1 MVGDLLKFIQ
11 EVGVPIASALACGS
25 FLFIILKF
33 LLGQISDSIG
43 SFGGKALSLEN
54 KLDVMNN
61 EIVKI
66 DTLISCAFKTEPNLN
81 RIAASEGKEDARDN

>member
-1 MVGDLLKFIQ
+1 MVGDLLKFMQ
-11 EVGVPIASALACGS
+11 DVGLPIASALSCGA

-33 LLGQISDSIG
+33 LLSQLSDSISG
-43 SFGGKALSLEN
+43 FGNKALKLEN

-81 RIAASEGKEDARDN
+81 RIAASEGKEDMREN